1 MSRTVLGMIVLV
13 IVLLT
18 ASRRDYIVWD
28 SAALWNKALIHVL
41 FLLQILKANRRGK
54 NIVNR
59 YMFEGFIQQSV
70 QCRIARIY
78 LLRLQML
85 SHQKNPTFPEELK
98 LRTVHR
104 VSDDLYID

>member
-1 MSRTVLGMIVLV
+1 MSNNPVLNVQNGMGYDSVSNCAV
-13 IVLLT
+13 D
-18 ASRRDYIVWD
+18 SRRDCIVWD

-59 YMFEGFIQQSV
+59 CMFEGFIQQSV

-85 SHQKNPTFPEELK
+85 SHTKTPPPFLKNSSSGQFIE
-98 LRTVHR
+98 
-104 VSDDLYID
+104 